1 MSTIEII
8 AAIGAP
14 VLLIITVAALH
25 KFDKHIQEQTDERQ
39 DDE

>member
-1 MSTIEII
+1 MSGIEIL

-14 VLLIITVAALH
+14 ILLIITVIVLH
-25 KFDKHIQEQTDERQ
+25 NFDKHIQEQTDERQ